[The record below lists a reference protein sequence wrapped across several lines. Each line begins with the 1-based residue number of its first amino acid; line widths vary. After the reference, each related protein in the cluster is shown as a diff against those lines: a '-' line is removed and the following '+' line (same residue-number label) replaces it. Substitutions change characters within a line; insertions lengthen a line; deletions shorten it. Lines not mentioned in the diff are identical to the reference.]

1 MRSDFSDELYFSA
14 AFPLP
19 FRVLALA
26 ALGVLG
32 WATNLHGLHV
42 WGVDAAG
49 VLDLNGHDSGH
60 RLTSTSP
67 LPTSVSADRRTG
79 GWRHQHQ
86 QTYVPVYRA
95 FAAFGGWVLACWAVF
110 RYAAGAGSG
119 AGADAADG
127 DGGVGVGAVDGY
139 KFVPAVAALGALTV
153 LVCPFQV
160 AYKPQRDKFLA

>member
-49 VLDLNGHDSGH
+49 VLDLNSNNYDGGH

-86 QTYVPVYRA
+86 HQQTYVPVYRA
-95 FAAFGGWVLACWAVF
+95 FAAFGGWVFVCWAVF
-110 RYAAGAGSG
+110 RYAAGT
-119 AGADAADG
+119 GADAADG
-127 DGGVGVGAVDGY
+127 DGGAGVGAVDGY